1 MRLPELSA
9 IIADG
14 QEARIGLADDFA
26 AADADAETKR
36 AVGSLKLAV
45 TTGVIAQ
52 WLVDPKRAPSP
63 DDIVKA
69 FQAIGAAFE
78 RK

>member
-26 AADADAETKR
+26 DADAETKR
-36 AVGSLKLAV
+36 AVGSLMLAV